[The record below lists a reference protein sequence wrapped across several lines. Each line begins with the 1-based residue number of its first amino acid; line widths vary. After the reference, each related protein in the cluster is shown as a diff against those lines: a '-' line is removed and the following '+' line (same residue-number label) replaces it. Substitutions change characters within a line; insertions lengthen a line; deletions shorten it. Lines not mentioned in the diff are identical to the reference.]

1 MQESRQFKFADVY
14 APLFH
19 SDKTY
24 IIMSG
29 GRGSGKSTSG
39 AAYFLIKLLGDD
51 YFRGVIS
58 RYTQKSLKSSIYRD
72 ILDLIED
79 WGIGG
84 FIKIEGD
91 EVINKVN
98 GNMILTHAMKLQDG
112 TQTAKGKG
120 LANVTHLLIDE
131 AMELPSEQEFIK
143 LNDSFRTKGSE
154 RKVLIIFNPGTKRH
168 WIHRRWFVDGE
179 PNPKWEYDHEFI
191 HTTYHDN
198 AENIDPK
205 KIAEWERMKDLDI
218 EYYNHHVLGM
228 WQSGVVGR
236 IFENWKVEEPDPEGE
251 YETIYGLDFGYAGDP
266 AAMVEIKKHN
276 NKIYIKEL
284 IYETGLTNQD
294 IAKRLKE
301 FGITNRDTI
310 IADSAEPKSI
320 EELKRLGFA
329 IRPAYKGPDSIQS
342 GISNIKQYEVYMHPE
357 STNLHMESD
366 LYCWKEGTDKPI
378 DNYNHLMDAFRYAL
392 SKPKGGTYAFAKR
405 KGAQVH
411 DSDGDLIDPDKFYAQ
426 EPKKNYGYGVGK
438 RR

>member
-1 MQESRQFKFADVY
+1 MESRQFKFADAY

-24 IIMSG
+24 FLISG

-39 AAYFLIKLLGDD
+39 AAYFIIKLLGDE

-79 WGIGG
+79 WGVGG
-84 FIKIEGD
+84 LIKIDGD
-91 EVINKVN
+91 EIINRAN
-98 GNMILTHAMKLQDG
+98 GNMIITHAMKLQDG

-143 LNDSFRTKGSE
+143 LNDSFRTKGAE

-168 WIHRRWFVDGE
+168 WIHKRWYIDGK
-179 PNPKWEYDHEFI
+179 PNPKWNFDHEFI

-198 AENIDPK
+198 AENLDSK
-205 KIAEWERMKDLDI
+205 KIEEWERMKDLDL

-236 IFENWKVEEPDPEGE
+236 IFENWNVGAADPEGE
-251 YETIYGLDFGYAGDP
+251 YETIYGLDFGFAGDP
-266 AAMVEIKKHN
+266 AALVKVQKHN
-276 NKIYIKEL
+276 NKLYVQEL
-284 IYETGLTNQD
+284 IYEAGLTNQD
-294 IAKRLKE
+294 IAKRLRE
-301 FGITNRDTI
+301 FGITSRDTI
-310 IADSAEPKSI
+310 VADSAEPKSI
-320 EELKRLGFA
+320 EELKRLGFSV
-329 IRPAYKGPDSIQS
+329 RPAYKGPDSIQA
-342 GISNIKQYEVYMHPE
+342 GINNIKQFEVYMHPE
-357 STNLHMESD
+357 SSNLHMESD

-378 DNYNHLMDAFRYAL
+378 DNHNHLIDALRYAL
-392 SKPKGGTYAFAKR
+392 SKPKGGVYAWAR
-405 KGAQVH
+405 GKGANPYDQ
-411 DSDGDLIDPDKFYAQ
+411 DGDIKDPDTYFKSN
-426 EPKKNYGYGVGK
+426 NYGYGK